1 MTHFG
6 IICPSS
12 TGHINTMFPLVKELQ
27 KRGNKITIFGTPSS
41 QAKIESAGF
50 GVRLIGEEEFS
61 PERTAKFYAKLGELS
76 GIAATRHTIS
86 GIAKRAEVNLRD
98 APAAAKE
105 ASIEAFLVDQICFEG
120 GTIAEYL
127 NIPYITICS
136 ALLINE
142 ESTVPPW
149 IKSWEYN
156 PNWWATLRN
165 ELGYFLF
172 NQIRKPIDKVIYQY
186 RQQWNL
192 PVYSKEE
199 NYDSKLAILC
209 QQPAEFEFPRK
220 HLPSY
225 FHFTGPYHDNIGRL
239 NIDFPFE
246 KLNGKPLIYASMG
259 TLQNRLQYI
268 FEYIAEACVEQNAQ
282 LVISLGGSAEP
293 NALPNL
299 PGNPLV
305 VKFAP
310 QLELL
315 KKACLV
321 ITHAGLNTTL
331 ESLSNGVPMVAIPVT
346 NDQPGVAA
354 RIAWTGV
361 GEMLPLKS
369 LSVSKLRTA
378 IQKVL
383 TQDSYKN
390 NAIRLQQAIQ
400 QAGGVRR
407 AADII
412 EQVLSTSKVV

>member
-6 IICPSS
+6 VICPSA

-27 KRGNKITIFGTPSS
+27 RRGNKITMYGTPSS

-50 GVRLIGEEEFS
+50 GFCLIGEQEFS
-61 PERTAKFYAKLGELS
+61 LEKTAKFYAKLGELN
-76 GIAATRHTIS
+76 GIAATKYTIG

-98 APAAAKE
+98 TPAAA
-105 ASIEAFLVDQICFEG
+105 SDVGIEAFLVDQICFEG

-149 IKSWEYN
+149 IKSWHYN
-156 PNWWATLRN
+156 PGLLPSLRN
-165 ELGYFLF
+165 QFGYFLF
-172 NQIRKPIDKVIYQY
+172 NQIRKPVRKVIHEY
-186 RQQWNL
+186 RQKWNL
-192 PVYSKEE
+192 PLHSKEE
-199 NYDSKLAILC
+199 GCDSKLAIIS

-220 HLPSY
+220 HLPPHFY
-225 FHFTGPYHDNIGRL
+225 FTGPYHDNIGRP
-239 NIDFPFE
+239 NIDFPFD

-259 TLQNRLQYI
+259 TLQNRLLYI
-268 FEYIAEACVEQNAQ
+268 FEYIAEACVGQNVQ

-293 NALPNL
+293 SALPNL

-315 KKACLV
+315 EKASLV

-331 ESLSNGVPMVAIPVT
+331 ESLSCGVPMVAIPVT

-354 RIAWTGV
+354 RIAWTGT

-369 LSVSKLRTA
+369 LSVSNLQTA

-383 TQDSYKN
+383 KQHSYKE
-390 NAIRLQQAIQ
+390 NAIRLQNAIK
-400 QAGGVRR
+400 QAGGVSK

-412 EQVLSTSKVV
+412 EQVLSTNKVT